1 MTLRPN
7 ARHFIL
13 DLLLASHG
21 QPLTARE
28 AVAACELFGIRENNV
43 RVALARLS
51 AEGLVVAAG
60 RGSYEL
66 GPHARDLAGEVAGW
80 RHVDQRL
87 RPWSGAYVVVHV
99 SVLGRSDRAALRR
112 RERALAMLGF
122 RELERGLFIRPD
134 NIEQDLNALRQR
146 LHTLGLET
154 AATVF
159 LASHFDAAREQG
171 IHHCWDSAALNASYA
186 DGTRRLREWMQGADQ
201 LEADV
206 AARESFL
213 LGGQAIRQ
221 VVFDP
226 LLPEPFVDTALR
238 DEFFTT
244 VRRFDALGHAIWQQ
258 LYASLN
264 TTGTAARDDGRQAMH

>member
-1 MTLRPN
+1 MSTLPN
-7 ARHFIL
+7 ARHLVL
-13 DLLLASHG
+13 DLLLATRG
-21 QPLTARE
+21 QPLTVRE

-66 GPHARDLAGEVAGW
+66 GPNARDLAGEVAGW
-80 RHVDQRL
+80 RQLDQRL
-87 RPWSGAYVVVHV
+87 RTWSGAYVAAHV

-134 NIEQDLNALRQR
+134 NIELDLATLRQR
-146 LHTLGLET
+146 LYTLGLET
-154 AATVF
+154 EASVF
-159 LASHFDAAREQG
+159 LASGFDAGREQA
-171 IHHCWDSAALNASYA
+171 ICHCWDGAALNAGYA
-186 DGTRRLREWMQGADQ
+186 DGTRQLQDWMQRADQ

-213 LGGQAIRQ
+213 LGGNAIRQ

-238 DEFFTT
+238 DEFFST
-244 VRRFDALGHAIWQQ
+244 VRRFDQLGHAIWQR
-258 LYASLN
+258 LYASLHN
-264 TTGTAARDDGRQAMH
+264 TGEATRHDSRKAMH

>member
-1 MTLRPN
+1 MSLN
-7 ARHFIL
+7 ARHLIL
-13 DLLLASHG
+13 DLLLASRG
-21 QPLTARE
+21 QPLAVRE

-80 RHVDQRL
+80 RQVGQRL
-87 RPWSGAYVVVHV
+87 RAWSGAYVAVHV

-134 NIEQDLNALRQR
+134 NVEQDLNALRRR

-154 AATVF
+154 EASVF
-159 LASHFDAAREQG
+159 LASHFDDGREQA
-171 IHHCWDSAALNASYA
+171 IHRCWDSAALNAAYA
-186 DGTRRLREWMQGADQ
+186 ETTRQLREWMQRADQ
-201 LEADV
+201 LEAEV

-213 LGGQAIRQ
+213 LGGNAIRQ

-226 LLPEPFVDTALR
+226 LLPEPFVNGGLR

-244 VRRFDALGHAIWQQ
+244 VRHFDALGHAIWQR

-264 TTGTAARDDGRQAMH
+264 TTSTATRDQGRQVMH